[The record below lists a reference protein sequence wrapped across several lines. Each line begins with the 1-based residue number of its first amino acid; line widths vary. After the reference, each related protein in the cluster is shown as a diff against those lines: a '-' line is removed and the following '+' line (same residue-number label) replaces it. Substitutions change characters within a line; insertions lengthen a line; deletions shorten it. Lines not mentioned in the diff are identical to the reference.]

1 MGPVLV
7 AANFLINTLVGLYV
21 GALMLRFI
29 LGQRRAD
36 FRNPLAQFVVRVTN
50 PALIPLRRVL
60 PPVARLDTASLAL
73 MTALVVANL
82 LVDLWL
88 MPVLPLTP
96 LGLATWTLLRLAQI
110 LCNLWFFTV
119 LLEALLSWTSA
130 GGNPMA
136 QALRDVNQPLLT
148 PFRRLIKPVGGFDLS
163 PLFALLGLQVLNILN
178 PLHPWLR

>member
-1 MGPVLV
+1 MGSVLV
-7 AANFLINTLVGLYV
+7 AANFLVNALVGLYV

-36 FRNPLAQFVVRVTN
+36 FRNPLAQFVVRITN

-60 PPVARLDTASLAL
+60 PPVAKLDTASLVL
-73 MTALVVANL
+73 MTALVVVNL
-82 LVDLWL
+82 LIDLWL

-96 LGLATWTLLRLAQI
+96 LGLTTWTLLRLAQI

-119 LLEALLSWTSA
+119 LLEALLSWTAA
-130 GGNPMA
+130 GAHPMA
-136 QALRDVNQPLLT
+136 QALRDVNQPLLA